1 MELFWYCIG
10 RVIFSYCSFY
20 RKLAK
25 LGRTDHNEGEEEE
38 NEEEDEEEDERARE
52 RTIYGPCMDHM
63 IIWYII

>member
-1 MELFWYCIG
+1 M
-10 RVIFSYCSFY
+10 
-20 RKLAK
+20 AK